1 MTAQVQPYKKF
12 KMPFNYVQVLIAA
25 FGAIVTSIF
34 VYFVSEAAGA
44 SMLFSGGLFPHL
56 TVQEIAGF
64 IFPTFV
70 ILGFLTFLIGR
81 SSPRFCKVAQWIG
94 VAVAVVSMINPIL
107 FAQDLASGIGLSI
120 IHLVVG
126 ASWYLAVNY
135 SNRKYNDQ
143 AAAEGSALVR
153 T

>member
-34 VYFVSEAAGA
+34 VYFVSETAGA
-44 SMLFSGGLFPHL
+44 SMFFSGGLFPHL
-56 TVQEIAGF
+56 TIQEIAGF

-81 SSPRFCKVAQWIG
+81 ASPRFCKVAQWLG
-94 VAVAVVSMINPIL
+94 VAIAVISMINPIL
-107 FAQDLASGIGLSI
+107 FAQDLASGIGLAV

-135 SNRKYNDQ
+135 SNKKYNDE
-143 AAAEGSALVR
+143 AARNAEALAR
-153 T
+153 A